1 MGLATLLWERR
12 LDIVRSEMEKEHH
25 PLDPGYKFCP
35 KCGQGLEKRLLKPGE
50 PQRLVCKACGFIFYL
65 DSKVAVGTVPMLN
78 GRVVLLRRAIE
89 PGYGKWVFP
98 GGFVDRGETVEAA
111 AMRETMEEV
120 NLKVHP
126 AGLLNVYSYPG
137 RPVVVIVYRVEVL
150 GGDLKAGEEALEV
163 ATFAPGEIP
172 WEELAF
178 PSTRDALRDLL
189 QEMEN
194 RDMHGGSR
202 PRA

>member
-1 MGLATLLWERR
+1 
-12 LDIVRSEMEKEHH
+12 METEQEKHH
-25 PLDPGYKFCP
+25 PLDPGYRFCP
-35 KCGQGLEKRLLKPGE
+35 KCGQALEKRLLKTGE
-50 PQRLVCKACGFIFYL
+50 PLRLFCKSCGFIFYL
-65 DSKVAVGTVPMLN
+65 DSKVAAGTVPMLQ
-78 GRVVLLRRAIE
+78 GRVVLLRRAID

-111 AMRETMEEV
+111 ATRETLEEV
-120 NLKVHP
+120 NLKVNP
-126 AGLLNVYSYPG
+126 VGLLNVYSYPG
-137 RPVVVIVYRVEVL
+137 RPVIVIVYRVEVL

-189 QEMEN
+189 GEMGSKDMRGSIDQEV
-194 RDMHGGSR
+194 
-202 PRA
+202 